1 MRAFNVLNNFCNT
14 SNSLEEI
21 LKCIELNTYNV
32 GEIIAGAWIGEEKYS
47 PSNSS
52 VWKGDL
58 DFFLYGMCYIFN
70 SSVMVGTARQQ
81 SFRVKFKNSKNYV
94 FLHDP
99 HFYTTTENPNTVPR
113 IFMDI
118 NDKSGS
124 KFVYIGITNHIK
136 VRD

>member
-1 MRAFNVLNNFCNT
+1 
-14 SNSLEEI
+14 
-21 LKCIELNTYNV
+21 
-32 GEIIAGAWIGEEKYS
+32 
-47 PSNSS
+47 
-52 VWKGDL
+52 
-58 DFFLYGMCYIFN
+58 
-70 SSVMVGTARQQ
+70 MVGTGRKQ

-99 HFYTTTENPNTVPR
+99 HYYTTTENPNTVPR

-136 VRD
+136 VRDKSL